1 MNNEIILSL
10 IKNTFIFNHKNIES
24 LNKSWV
30 MATFRLANK
39 YCDKYCNNTLSLNST
54 TKTKKNIKRIFTNK
68 K

>member
-1 MNNEIILSL
+1 MNNAIILSL

-39 YCDKYCNNTLSLNST
+39 YCDKYYNNTLSLN
-54 TKTKKNIKRIFTNK
+54 
-68 K
+68 